1 MRILLTGK
9 NGQVGG
15 ELNTI
20 LTPLGEVTA
29 TGRNEM
35 DLSDPNQIRRTIRQ
49 ISPELIINAGA
60 YTAVDKAESEPE
72 LAQAINGIAPGILAE
87 EAKKL
92 GAVLIHYSTDYAYNG
107 KMRNDP
113 YIESAPPAPINA
125 YGKTKLEGDKAIERS
140 GVPHLIFRTAW
151 VYSRDG
157 KSFLQTILRLAKKKK
172 ELRIVNDQMGTPTWC
187 RNIAYAT
194 GEIIKQ
200 LVAKGKDSLPET
212 VSGISGVY
220 HMTCGGQTSWHG
232 FARSILDLANPDP
245 MPRLLAIPT
254 TEYPTPAVRPAY
266 SVLSNAK
273 LEETFGAVLPR
284 WEDALKQCLNAS

>member
-1 MRILLTGK
+1 
-9 NGQVGG
+9 
-15 ELNTI
+15 
-20 LTPLGEVTA
+20 
-29 TGRNEM
+29 
-35 DLSDPNQIRRTIRQ
+35 
-49 ISPELIINAGA
+49 
-60 YTAVDKAESEPE
+60 
-72 LAQAINGIAPGILAE
+72 
-87 EAKKL
+87 
-92 GAVLIHYSTDYAYNG
+92 
-107 KMRNDP
+107 
-113 YIESAPPAPINA
+113 
-125 YGKTKLEGDKAIERS
+125 
-140 GVPHLIFRTAW
+140 
-151 VYSRDG
+151 
-157 KSFLQTILRLAKKKK
+157 
-172 ELRIVNDQMGTPTWC
+172 MGTPTWC
-187 RNIAYAT
+187 RNIADAT

>member
-15 ELNTI
+15 ELNKI
-20 LTPLGEVTA
+20 LTPLGEITA

-35 DLSDPNQIRRTIRQ
+35 DLSDPEQIRQTVRQ
-49 ISPELIINAGA
+49 VSPKLIINAGA

-72 LAQAINGIAPGILAE
+72 LALAINGIAPGILAE

-92 GAVLIHYSTDYAYNG
+92 GGVLIHYSTDYANNG

-113 YIESAPPAPINA
+113 YDESDPPAPISV
-125 YGKTKLEGDKAIERS
+125 YGKTKLEGDKAIGQS
-140 GVPHLIFRTAW
+140 DVPHLIFRTAW

-157 KSFLQTILRLAKKKK
+157 KSFLQTILRLAKEKE
-172 ELRIVNDQMGTPTWC
+172 ELRIVSDQMGTPTWC
-187 RNIAYAT
+187 RNIADAT

-200 LVAKGKDSLPET
+200 LVAGGEDSLPET
-212 VSGISGVY
+212 VSGVSGVY

-254 TEYPTPAVRPAY
+254 TDYPTPAVRPAY
-266 SVLSNAK
+266 SVLSNSK
-273 LEETFGAVLPR
+273 LEETFGAVLPH